1 MWYFLLLF
9 ILCMSFSPLSAEEA
23 VDGVSNDEVA
33 DISTAEEGD
42 DDLDVD
48 ASDEDEGSENLE
60 NPEEGL
66 AADQEEGQQ
75 GAEQAPQSRQEQPP
89 QVVVAPSQPPAI
101 RTPDQ
106 VGPVVDQETLG
117 QAMTE
122 ISSGPAALKTP
133 EAQEGE
139 SKEQNSLALDLQQ
152 GLKEMQ

>member
-1 MWYFLLLF
+1 MRYFLLLF
-9 ILCMSFSPLSAEEA
+9 ILCVSFAPLSAEEA
-23 VDGVSNDEVA
+23 VDEVSDEEA
-33 DISTAEEGD
+33 ANISTAEEGD

-48 ASDEDEGSENLE
+48 ASDEDEGSENSK

-75 GAEQAPQSRQEQPP
+75 GAEQAPQPRQEQPP
-89 QVVVAPSQPPAI
+89 QAVVAPSQPPAI

-122 ISSGPAALKTP
+122 ISSGAGDLKTP
-133 EAQEGE
+133 EAQAGE